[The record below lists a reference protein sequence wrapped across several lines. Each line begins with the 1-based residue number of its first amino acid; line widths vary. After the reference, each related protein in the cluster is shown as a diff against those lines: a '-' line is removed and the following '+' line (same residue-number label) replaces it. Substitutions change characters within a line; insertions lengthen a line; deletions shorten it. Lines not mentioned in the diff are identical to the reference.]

1 MKENMCWMKKILHGM
16 NKEYVVD
23 EEKCIL
29 YEKRLY
35 WMKNVAIL
43 K

>member
-1 MKENMCWMKKILHGM
+1 MKKILYGM
-16 NKEYVVD
+16 NNECVVG